1 MRKLFTLRFQRG
13 FGYKKHC
20 QCNFQLW
27 PSQHTQ
33 KRKKQLDCNIRS
45 FVSSS
50 IVASGICVNFK
61 TSFACWV
68 IVVCSWVRH
77 FTVTVQC
84 HFSLRSILGRNNDY
98 RQTFRGTRQNA
109 VGGGGGWSKFWL
121 DIDSNSELVWV
132 CFTLVF
138 DWSRKLAPFSKP
150 IKFQLSPIAT

>member
-1 MRKLFTLRFQRG
+1 MQFPTVTITAHT
-13 FGYKKHC
+13 KK
-20 QCNFQLW
+20 
-27 PSQHTQ
+27 
-33 KRKKQLDCNIRS
+33 KKKQLDCNIRS

-50 IVASGICVNFK
+50 LIASGICVNFK

-138 DWSRKLAPFSKP
+138 DWSRNLRHSSN
-150 IKFQLSPIAT
+150 QLNSNYHQSRLNHLRYPAL